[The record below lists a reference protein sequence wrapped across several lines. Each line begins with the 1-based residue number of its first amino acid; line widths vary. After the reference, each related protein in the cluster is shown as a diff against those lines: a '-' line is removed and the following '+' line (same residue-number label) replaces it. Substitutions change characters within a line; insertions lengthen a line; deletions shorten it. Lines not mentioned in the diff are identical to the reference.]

1 MTVSTG
7 LLEVRKERARL
18 RDWADRLLGCSLAA
32 AAKALDRGERLPEL
46 VLSDYQ
52 RLELAAYL
60 RRLAVNPKALAAI
73 VSPER
78 GRGRPASP
86 EITARDWWIALDY
99 RLTYKRLRKSD
110 AAVAE
115 VATAWS
121 IPRSA
126 TVYEALTECKALR
139 GWWTWRAYVQHMF
152 KHQHPDLKGEAL
164 LEALSKSVRLNRR
177 N

>member
-18 RDWADRLLGCSLAA
+18 THWADRLLGCSLAD
-32 AAKALDRGERLPEL
+32 AAKALDRGERPPEL

-78 GRGRPASP
+78 G
-86 EITARDWWIALDY
+86 
-99 RLTYKRLRKSD
+99 
-110 AAVAE
+110 E
-115 VATAWS
+115 VA
-121 IPRSA
+121 R
-126 TVYEALTECKALR
+126 
-139 GWWTWRAYVQHMF
+139 Q
-152 KHQHPDLKGEAL
+152 
-164 LEALSKSVRLNRR
+164 VRR
-177 N
+177 